1 MHRKK
6 RWIFAPRILHSGQKI
21 FILFIL
27 LVPFLFVSSSESEPS
42 TNPDQNG
49 VKSDLFVFPS
59 MQMESLSASNM
70 EHVPVVEV
78 VYRGQPLDDGK
89 ITSTT
94 ISSSEV
100 ITQTATSAPK
110 GKFCLIIRGWELL
123 EGGNY

>member
-6 RWIFAPRILHSGQKI
+6 RWIFALRMLHSGQKI

-27 LVPFLFVSSSESEPS
+27 LVPFLFVSCSESES
-42 TNPDQNG
+42 SIDTDQNG

-59 MQMESLSASNM
+59 MQMESLSASSNM

-78 VYRGQPLDDGK
+78 VYRGQPLVDGK

-110 GKFCLIIRGWELL
+110 GKFCLISSFQIST
-123 EGGNY
+123 